1 MSSSPTTWA
10 PSFTP
15 SITTLSS
22 IATTHASGLE
32 STLSAAVSTLI
43 SKGSTIARKEY
54 LTAVINIRAAE
65 ASLTIISAEEVLATA
80 TAPEV
85 QSQATQAIWEA
96 TQNLQA
102 LEWSLNVYH
111 IESLSR
117 PANIIFLVIFAIT
130 FLYTALMLIKS
141 RYHWYNVAFTCGLG
155 LEFIG
160 FLGRVLSFGD
170 MNNDNFF
177 LLQLISLTLA
187 PAFLMGGI
195 YFLFGQLIVIH
206 GRQFSWLKPLRYSYI
221 FIACDVLS
229 LVIQAGG
236 GAQASIASQNYEDA
250 TPGTN
255 TMIAGIAF
263 QVFAMSIFIFSWS
276 LFWWQVFFKKPDATP
291 TNFED
296 SLEKMQGHS
305 KSYEKRSISNF
316 FFLMLNIKS
325 ADEFKK
331 AELEYRYNPKY
342 ASIRSRPLFN
352 YYGLAISISVL
363 TIYIRC
369 VYRVVELSQGFRGYL
384 FTHEVFLMTLDATMV
399 AIAAIIFVP
408 FHPQNVLG
416 SSNVIKMRS
425 IKNNHDEVNSIG
437 EKETVEVVERVPSV
451 GSESV

>member
-1 MSSSPTTWA
+1 MSSVPTWA
-10 PSFTP
+10 PSSTP

-22 IATTHASGLE
+22 IATTHASALE
-32 STLSAAVSTLI
+32 STLSAAVSTLV
-43 SKGSTIARKEY
+43 SKGSTIAKKDF
-54 LTAVINIRAAE
+54 LTASINIRAAE

-102 LEWSLNVYH
+102 LEWSLNVYN

-141 RYHWYNVAFTCGLG
+141 RYHWYNVAFTCGLA

-170 MNNDNFF
+170 MTNDNFF
-177 LLQLISLTLA
+177 LLQLVPLTLA

-206 GRQFSWLKPLRYSYI
+206 GRQFSWLKPLHYSYI
-221 FIACDVLS
+221 FISCDILS

-255 TMIAGIAF
+255 VMIAGIAF
-263 QVFAMSIFIFSWS
+263 QVFAMSIFIISWFI
-276 LFWWQVFFKKPDATP
+276 FWWKVSFKKPDAIP
-291 TNFED
+291 TD
-296 SLEKMQGHS
+296 YDQSLEKMQGYS
-305 KSYEKRSISNF
+305 KSYDKKSISNF
-316 FFLMLNIKS
+316 FFLMLNTKP

-331 AELEYRYNPKY
+331 AVLEYRYNPKY

-352 YYGLAISISVL
+352 YYGLAISVSVL

-369 VYRVVELSQGFRGYL
+369 IYRVVELAQGFRGYL
-384 FTHEVFLMTLDATMV
+384 FTHEVFLMTLDATMI

-408 FHPQNVLG
+408 FHPQIVLG

-425 IKNNHDEVNSIG
+425 IKNNDDEVNSSFG
-437 EKETVEVVERVPSV
+437 DKETVEVMDRVPSV